1 MSKSGEE
8 VGPKFVKLL
17 DGSCVLRP
25 YMFYQVLSGVIRCA
39 PTSTATARRVFLE
52 VKRCERNR
60 REESKSKREDIVPR
74 FE

>member
-39 PTSTATARRVFLE
+39 PTSTATARR
-52 VKRCERNR
+52 
-60 REESKSKREDIVPR
+60 ESKGGVKIEKREDIRHCAPI
-74 FE
+74 

>member
-39 PTSTATARRVFLE
+39 PTSTAITARR
-52 VKRCERNR
+52 
-60 REESKSKREDIVPR
+60 ESKGGVKIEKGGHPGHCAPI
-74 FE
+74 

>member
-39 PTSTATARRVFLE
+39 PTSTATARR
-52 VKRCERNR
+52 
-60 REESKSKREDIVPR
+60 ESKGGVKIEKGGHPGHCAPI
-74 FE
+74 

>member
-25 YMFYQVLSGVIRCA
+25 YMFYQVFRRV
-39 PTSTATARRVFLE
+39 RRVFSFLRVEDREE
-52 VKRCERNR
+52 VKIEKGKGGISNPGHCAPI
-60 REESKSKREDIVPR
+60 S
-74 FE
+74 